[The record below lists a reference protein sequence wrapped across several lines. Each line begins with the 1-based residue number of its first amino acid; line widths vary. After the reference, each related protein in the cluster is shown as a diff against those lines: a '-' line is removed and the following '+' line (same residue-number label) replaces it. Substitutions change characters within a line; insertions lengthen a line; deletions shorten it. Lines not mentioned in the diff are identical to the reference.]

1 MAQERNEVHQH
12 HTGSPRQSMHRRRL
26 TRDMTPQADHSST
39 RNFPALEELQ
49 SHPQWVCWREEERQR
64 KLTKVPYSPT
74 TGRRAASDHPAT
86 WASYEDAC
94 RAYTRS
100 LPTKQPYHGLGFMFH
115 RDYTGIDLDHCVNAD
130 GSIDAWAQA
139 YLDRLPS
146 YAEYSPSQTGVH
158 ILVRATVPSGVR
170 RRVPAAPRPDAA
182 IELYC
187 ERRYFTV
194 TGHHLPR
201 TPTALEACPE
211 LQAIY
216 AELTAPRPRQQP
228 KARGEPGGLD
238 DSALL
243 DRAMEAKNGATFR
256 ALWHGQTSGY
266 ASQSE
271 AELALCN
278 LLAFWTGKDASRMD
292 HLFRRSALYRREK
305 WDRPARSGETY
316 GQGTIARAISTCTET
331 YSPQQECKVMQFR
344 RKGLAPGD
352 VHEVELPA
360 TDLQFILDC
369 LRDEEEGD
377 ARLYAHLFRGQ
388 CIYDHTEKT
397 WYEWRGHSWER
408 DECKHALL
416 LASNHLASAYL
427 AASARLSEE
436 AAEAEKHLDPGMLT
450 DSRSDDPLLKRYQW
464 LKART
469 GALIGRARALKKLQR
484 VQAIL
489 TYAQAYLKITAR
501 EWDTNP
507 WLLACQN
514 GVLDVRTGELQ
525 AGRPEDYIRTTIPT
539 VWTGIDTPCPRF
551 EQFLDELFGDKPEQ

>member
-86 WASYEDAC
+86 WASYEHAC

-100 LPTKQPYHGLGFMFH
+100 LQTKRPYHGLGFMFH
-115 RDYTGIDLDHCVNAD
+115 HDYTGIDLDHCVNED
-130 GSIDAWAQA
+130 GS
-139 YLDRLPS
+139 
-146 YAEYSPSQTGVH
+146 
-158 ILVRATVPSGVR
+158 
-170 RRVPAAPRPDAA
+170 

-201 TPTALEACPE
+201 TPTALEACPK

-388 CIYDHTEKT
+388 CIYDHTEKM

-450 DSRSDDPLLKRYQW
+450 DSRSDDPLLKRYHW

-469 GALIGRARALKKLQR
+469 GELIGRARALKKLQR

-514 GVLDVRTGELQ
+514 GVLDLRTGELQ